1 MTTWMAVTLVA
12 VALPVAVSPTPANA
26 AGWDGSFESVHLG
39 TLDSGSGNAGAEI
52 AVFDPETGRFFV
64 TNGAEQRIDVFAAD
78 DLDPAVKAAPIG
90 SIDLGADVQ
99 GVAVKNGVVAAALAG
114 DPVTSPGEV
123 AFFDADAV
131 LPGTPTVRRYAVGA
145 LPDMVTF
152 TPDGTKVL
160 VANEGEP
167 RCSST
172 DPTQAVNPEGS
183 ISIVD
188 VATGATTTAG
198 FGAFEAQRAALETA
212 GLRLNWPGATLA
224 QDVEPEYITVS
235 EDGTTA
241 WATLQEANAVAV
253 IDIATSTVTSI
264 APLGLKDHSLAGNGL
279 DASDRDL
286 NGTDGTINITT
297 RPVFGMYMP
306 DAIDSFEVGGDTY
319 LATANEGDGRD
330 YFAPDGTTQCFLDEV
345 RLRTAVTSGNTAIP
359 GAATLRDNAV
369 AGRLKLTNTALSII
383 DGGQYTRLANYGAR
397 SFSIWDDAGTLVFDS
412 GDAIEQYMAT
422 DNAAFFNANFEFNGT
437 ETGGQFAFDTRSDDK
452 GPEPEAVAVG
462 DVFGKKIAFVGL
474 ERASGVMAFD
484 VTDPMNVDTTPLFW
498 ERSTTNYTA
507 TELPLA
513 DIGDISPESVAVV
526 PAEDSPTGFP
536 LMYVSYELSGTTSV
550 FQMTPTDGVTLPSA
564 PQSVTAAG
572 RDSSVVVSWAAP
584 ASDGGTPVTGYTAVA
599 MPGGASCTTTGAT
612 TCTIPDLANGT
623 SYEVSVRASTLA
635 GTSPAASA
643 LFPAMPAVFSLD
655 VIHIND
661 HHSRLTA
668 DTVVLQVPGGTATFP
683 RGGFPRVVA
692 AIDWLRDGLGPDANV
707 VTAHAGDALTG
718 SLYYTLFAGE
728 ADAALMNEVCF
739 DLFTLGNHEFDAGDQ
754 ALADFLDMLDTAGC
768 DTPVLSANV
777 VPELG
782 TPLAPVSETD
792 YIEPFLVKEYNGE
805 EVAFIGL
812 TIAQKTQVSSQPLE
826 STQFLDEVETMQT
839 FIDQLEG
846 VGIDKIIGVTHYGY
860 DNDLAMVA
868 ELDGIDA
875 VVGGDSHTLLGDFGA
890 YGLPTEG
897 DYPTVATD
905 MNGDNVCVVQAW
917 QYSHVVGHLNIGFD
931 ADGDVTT
938 CNGTPYLLLGD
949 ATAATGTATITSAN
963 EVAAADAELLQIA
976 PDAGATA
983 TLQSYTDEVTV
994 LSEQVIGEVTAPI
1007 RQTRFPTATLP
1018 NGGEAQQLV
1027 TEAFLARAFR
1037 ADIALQNS
1045 GGVRIDLPAGDLT
1058 IGQAYTLLPFANTL
1072 YELDLTGAEIQLALE
1087 QGLSNRLDNGGSTGA
1102 FPYGA
1107 GIRWDLNAT
1116 RPFGERFSNIEVRP
1130 KGTTEWVPL
1139 SPTATYV
1146 VVANSFMANGG
1157 DGYQALEDAVDDG
1170 RGVDTFLDYAQ
1181 SFIDYVQDEAGG
1193 VISPPTEFST
1203 RSYIDASATVSGA
1216 PTAVTAVAGNAE
1228 ATVSWTAPTADG
1240 GAPITGYTVAA
1251 APGGATCTTT
1261 GALTC
1266 TVTGLTNGTAH
1277 TFTVVATNGVGNSAA
1292 SEPSNSV
1299 TPTAPTTVPG
1309 APTGVSA
1316 VPGDRRLTVSWT
1328 APASTGGA
1336 AITDYVVQYRR
1347 VGASTWTTAP
1357 DGVST
1362 ATTAVVTGLTNGTAY
1377 QVRVAAVN
1385 SVGQSTFAQAAASQ
1399 TPRTKPAAPGR
1410 PTGTAGNKRVALRW
1424 TAPGNTGGA
1433 AITDYVVQV
1442 RKVGAS
1448 KWSTF
1453 KDGRSTATRA
1463 TVTGLRNG
1471 TRYEFRVAAVNA
1483 SGRSDFSRTSAAVRP
1498 VR

>member
-1 MTTWMAVTLVA
+1 MTTWMAVGLVA
-12 VALPVAVSPTPANA
+12 VALPVAATPTPVSA

-39 TLDSGSGNAGAEI
+39 TFDSGSGNAGAEV

-64 TNGAEQRIDVFAAD
+64 TNGAEQRIDVFSAD

-90 SIDLGADVQ
+90 SVDLGADVQ
-99 GVAVKNGVVAAALAG
+99 GVAVQNGVVAAALAG
-114 DPVTSPGEV
+114 VPVTSPGEV
-123 AFFDADAV
+123 AFFDADAD
-131 LPGTPTVRRYAVGA
+131 LTSAPTVRRYPVGA

-160 VANEGEP
+160 LANEGEP
-167 RCSST
+167 RCSTT

-235 EDGTTA
+235 PDGTTA

-253 IDIATSTVTSI
+253 IDIASSTVTAI
-264 APLGLKDHSLAGNGL
+264 APLGLKDHSQAGNGL

-319 LATANEGDGRD
+319 LATANEGDGRE
-330 YFAPDGTTQCFLDEV
+330 YFASDGTTLCFLDEV

-369 AGRLKLTNTALSII
+369 AGRLKLTNTALSLI
-383 DGGQYTRLANYGAR
+383 DGTGQYTRLASYGAR

-412 GDAIEQYMAT
+412 GDAIEQFIAT
-422 DNAAFFNANFEFNGT
+422 DNAAFFNANFEFNAT
-437 ETGGQFAFDTRSDDK
+437 QSGGRFLFDTRSDDK

-462 DVFGKKIAFVGL
+462 EVFGRTIAFVGL

-484 VTDPMNVDTTPLFW
+484 VSDPTNVDDTPLFW

-513 DIGDISPESVAVV
+513 DIGDISPESVAFV

-536 LMYVSYELSGTTSV
+536 LVYVSYELSGTTSV

-572 RDSSVVVSWAAP
+572 RDASIVVSWAAP
-584 ASDGGTPVTGYTAVA
+584 ANDGGTPVTGYTATA
-599 MPGGASCTTTGAT
+599 TPGGASCTTAGT
-612 TCTIPDLANGT
+612 TCTITGLTNGT
-623 SYEVSVRASTLA
+623 SYEVSVTASTLA
-635 GTSPAASA
+635 GTSPSASA
-643 LFPAMPAVFSLD
+643 MFPAMPAVFSLD

-661 HHSRLTA
+661 HHSRLAA

-782 TPLAPVSETD
+782 TPLAPVTETD

-812 TIAQKTQVSSQPLE
+812 TIAQKTRVSSQPLE

-846 VGIDKIIGVTHYGY
+846 VGIDKIIGVTHYGL

-890 YGLPTEG
+890 YGLPTQG

-905 MNGDNVCVVQAW
+905 ANGDTVCVVQAW

-938 CNGTPYLLLGD
+938 CNGTPYLLLGN
-949 ATAATGTATITSAN
+949 ATAATGTATTASADA
-963 EVAAADAELLQIA
+963 VAAADAELLQIA
-976 PDAGATA
+976 PDPGAAA
-983 TLQSYTDEVTV
+983 TLQTFADEVDV
-994 LSEQVIGEVTAPI
+994 LSQQVIGQVTAPI

-1072 YELDLTGAEIQLALE
+1072 YELELTGAEVELALE
-1087 QGLSNRLDNGGSTGA
+1087 QGLSNRLDNGGSTGSY
-1102 FPYGA
+1102 PYGA

-1157 DGYQALEDAVDDG
+1157 DGYQALRAAVQDG

-1216 PTAVTAVAGNAE
+1216 PTAVTAVAGDAE
-1228 ATVSWTAPTADG
+1228 ATVSWTTPEADG
-1240 GAPITGYTVAA
+1240 GAPITGYTVTA

-1261 GALTC
+1261 GAVTC
-1266 TVTGLTNGTAH
+1266 TVTGLTNGTAY
-1277 TFTVVATNGVGNSAA
+1277 TFTVVATNGVGDSAA
-1292 SEPSNSV
+1292 SEASNSV
-1299 TPTAPTTVPG
+1299 TPTAPTTTPS
-1309 APTGVSA
+1309 APRSVRV

-1328 APASTGGA
+1328 APASNGGA
-1336 AITDYVVQYRR
+1336 AVTDYVVQYRR
-1347 VGASTWTTAP
+1347 VGASTWTTAA

-1362 ATTAVVTGLTNGTAY
+1362 ATTAVVTGLRNGTAY

-1385 SVGQSTFAQAAASQ
+1385 SVGQSAFAQAPASQ
-1399 TPRTKPAAPGR
+1399 TPRTTPAAPGR
-1410 PTGTAGNKRVALRW
+1410 PTGTAGNKRVSLRW
-1424 TAPGNTGGA
+1424 TAPTNTGGA
-1433 AITDYVVQV
+1433 TITDYVVQF
-1442 RKVGAS
+1442 RTVGS
-1448 KWSTF
+1448 STWSTF
-1453 KDGRSTATRA
+1453 KDGRSSNPRA
-1463 TVTGLRNG
+1463 TVTRLRNG

-1483 SGRSDFSRTSAAVRP
+1483 AGTGAFSRPSAPVRP